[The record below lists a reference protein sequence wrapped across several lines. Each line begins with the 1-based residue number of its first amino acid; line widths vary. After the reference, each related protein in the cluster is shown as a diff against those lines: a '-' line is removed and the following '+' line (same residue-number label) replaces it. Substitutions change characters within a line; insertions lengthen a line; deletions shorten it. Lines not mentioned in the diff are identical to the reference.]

1 MSPKILVLTKYGSLG
16 GSSRYRFY
24 QYIPYLESQGFNVT
38 IAPLLDNKYVANIN
52 QGKRNLGN
60 VLSSYFQR
68 LGRLI
73 SDRNYDLFWIEK
85 ELLPLLPAWL
95 EKILIGNIPY
105 VVDYDDAQF
114 HMYDCYGSKLTRV
127 LLSQKIDRVMANA
140 KLVVA
145 GNPYISNRAYNAG
158 AKRIEIIPTV
168 VDLERYSPKPVGN
181 NDGRF
186 FNIGWVGSPGT
197 SSYLKSI
204 ESAFQAIARRH
215 NCTFTFVGAGNLTLD
230 RLDLTIEKWQE
241 NTEVEHIQ
249 NFDVGIM
256 PLDNTPW
263 EQGKCGIKL
272 IQYMACAVPVIGTP
286 IGVNQEIVQHGVNGF
301 QANHPDEWVDYLS
314 KLATDTQLCNLMGA
328 KGREMV
334 ESKYCLQVTAPIVS
348 ELLKS
353 CI

>member
-1 MSPKILVLTKYGSLG
+1 MSPKILVLTKYGPLG

-24 QYIPYLESQGFNVT
+24 QYLPYLKSQGFDIT
-38 IAPLLDNKYVANIN
+38 LAPLLDNKYVANIN
-52 QGKRNLGN
+52 QGKRNFTN
-60 VLSSYFQR
+60 VLFSYFQR

-73 SDRNYDLFWIEK
+73 TDRNYDLLWIEK
-85 ELLPLLPAWL
+85 ELLPYFPAGL
-95 EKILIGNIPY
+95 EKILAGNTPY

-114 HMYDCYGSKLTRV
+114 HIYDYYGSKLTR
-127 LLSQKIDRVMANA
+127 LLLARKIDKVMANA
-140 KLVVA
+140 KLVIA
-145 GNPYISNRAYNAG
+145 GNPYILERAYKAG
-158 AKRIEIIPTV
+158 AKRVEIIPTV
-168 VDLERYSPKPVGN
+168 VDLERYSPKQIGN
-181 NDGRF
+181 NDGKV
-186 FNIGWVGSPGT
+186 FNIGWIGSPGT
-197 SSYLKSI
+197 STYLKSI
-204 ESAFQAIARRH
+204 ESAFQALVRRH

-230 RLDLTIEKWQE
+230 RLNLKIEKWQE

-249 NFDVGIM
+249 GFDVGIM

-301 QANHPDEWVDYLS
+301 QATEPDEWIDYLS
-314 KLATDTQLCNLMGA
+314 KLAADPHLCREMGA

-348 ELLKS
+348 ELLRS

>member
-1 MSPKILVLTKYGSLG
+1 MSVKILVLTKYGPLG

-24 QYIPYLESQGFNVT
+24 QYLPYLKSQGFDVK

-52 QGKRNLGN
+52 QGKRDFSS
-60 VLSSYFQR
+60 VLLSYLQR
-68 LGRLI
+68 LRRLI

-85 ELLPLLPAWL
+85 ELLPMIPAWF
-95 EKILIGNIPY
+95 EKALIGKIPY

-114 HMYDCYGSKLTRV
+114 HMYDYYGSKLTKK
-127 LLSQKIDRVMANA
+127 LLGHKIDRVMANA

-145 GNPYISNRAYNAG
+145 GNPYISERAYNAG
-158 AKRIEIIPTV
+158 AKRVAIIPTV
-168 VDLERYSPKPVGN
+168 IDLERYSPKPVGSN
-181 NDGRF
+181 EGKV

-204 ESAFQAIARRH
+204 ESAFHALTQRY
-215 NCTFTFVGAGNLTLD
+215 NCTFTFVGAGNLTLPN
-230 RLDLTIEKWQE
+230 LDLNVEKWQE
-241 NTEVEHIQ
+241 STEVEHIQ
-249 NFDVGIM
+249 GFDVGIM

-301 QANHPDEWVDYLS
+301 QATHPDEWIDYLS
-314 KLATDTQLCNLMGA
+314 KLAADPHLCQVMGA

-334 ESKYCLQVTAPIVS
+334 ESKYCLQVTAPIVAD
-348 ELLKS
+348 LLKS